1 MKYRVFAGVFD
12 GLAAAE
18 KGLKPLFFNYCA
30 EKSRKQ
36 LLKYTLLG
44 THGQKLSQTFRFLKN
59 PGFAMYPVIDSL

>member
-1 MKYRVFAGVFD
+1 MNKKAISGLFYIAVKGFFCIFTGIFSWQVSVTLNYKAFAGVFD

-36 LLKYTLLG
+36 L
-44 THGQKLSQTFRFLKN
+44 
-59 PGFAMYPVIDSL
+59 

>member
-1 MKYRVFAGVFD
+1 MKYRVFAGVF
-12 GLAAAE
+12 GQLAAAE
-18 KGLKPLFFNYCA
+18 RALSLFSDFLP